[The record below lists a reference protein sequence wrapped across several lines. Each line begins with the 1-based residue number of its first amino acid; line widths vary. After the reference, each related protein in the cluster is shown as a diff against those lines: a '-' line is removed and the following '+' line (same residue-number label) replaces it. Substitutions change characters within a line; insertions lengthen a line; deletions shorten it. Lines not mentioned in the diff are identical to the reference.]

1 MGPRMQFCE
10 PMPSPPRPS
19 NGIEAVSRR
28 QFLTGAAI
36 VGGSLVITGA
46 IPAQAEAADIVL
58 DGFNGLAAFVVPGN
72 DRFSKQQ
79 RLTTSRPGGVD
90 NGSARIVRRTLDAAI
105 PVPLGETDVP
115 VPGALAYALLLKAYA
130 INVNALSIV
139 GPFANPFANLTWTQK
154 REALIRLDAAPPLE
168 GTQITFAGNA
178 LITLAAF
185 GAYTE
190 GTAYNRKER
199 RLTRQPVGWQ
209 LSQYQGVSDG
219 HPDLI
224 GYYQGRTEVT
234 G

>member
-1 MGPRMQFCE
+1 M
-10 PMPSPPRPS
+10 
-19 NGIEAVSRR
+19 
-28 QFLTGAAI
+28 LTG
-36 VGGSLVITGA
+36 T
-46 IPAQAEAADIVL
+46 IPAEAEAADLVL

-72 DRFSKQQ
+72 DRYSRQQ
-79 RLTTSRPGGVD
+79 RLSTGRPGGVD
-90 NGSARIVRRTLDAAI
+90 NGAARIVRRTLDAAI
-105 PVPLGETDVP
+105 PVPLGEVDVP

-130 INVNALSIV
+130 INVNALSAV

-168 GTQITFAGNA
+168 RTQITFAGNA

-190 GTAYNRKER
+190 GTAYNRQER

-209 LSQYQGVSDG
+209 LSTYQGVSDG
-219 HPDLI
+219 HADFL

>member
-1 MGPRMQFCE
+1 MSAPPPE
-10 PMPSPPRPS
+10 PNPLD
-19 NGIEAVSRR
+19 ALSRR
-28 QFLTGAAI
+28 SFLTGAAI
-36 VGGSLVITGA
+36 VGGSLVLTGA
-46 IPAQAEAADIVL
+46 IPTEAEAADIVL

-79 RLTTSRPGGVD
+79 RLTTPRPGGVD

-105 PVPLGETDVP
+105 PVPLGELDVP

-130 INVNALSIV
+130 INVRALSIV
-139 GPFANPFANLTWTQK
+139 GPFANPFANLTWTEK

-168 GTQITFAGNA
+168 RTQITFAGNA

-190 GTAYNRKER
+190 GTAYHRPAK
-199 RLTRQPVGWQ
+199 RLVRQPVGWQ
-209 LSQYQGVSDG
+209 LSNYQGVSDG
-219 HPDLI
+219 HPDLL